1 MENSLEIG
9 HVIVRKRGADR
20 IRRGHLWIYRSDI
33 VDTGKA
39 KPGCIVE
46 VREERGN
53 FVGKAFYSSKSQIA
67 LRFLTRSDVP
77 INDEFFRKRF
87 AEADR
92 HRERLGIDSTLSRRI
107 YSEGDLLPGLIV
119 DRYDD
124 RIVVQ
129 SLIQSTDSLQSVFAS
144 IIQDRYQPRSI
155 LFRNDSRVRELE
167 GLELKQE
174 IIGEP
179 LPEKLVVND
188 DGKKV
193 EIALAGG
200 QKTGAYL
207 DQRDNRRA
215 ARQYAHG
222 RALDAFSYAG
232 GFALQI
238 SDLCEEVEVVDI
250 SKPAVE
256 LAQANAARNNLNNVR
271 CIEVN
276 AFDYLRERD
285 KEGVRYDMIILDPPA
300 FAKNKESLEG
310 ALRGYKE
317 INNRAMR
324 LLRSGGVLV
333 TCSCSHHVS
342 EGLFAEMLA
351 DAAND
356 AACLG
361 KSSRAADSGCRPPDP
376 FDRTGN
382 PLLKMLYFRNSI
394 LDKIAL
400 IFYGYQRLIF
410 IFTYG
415 GHKRPW
421 L

>member
-1 MENSLEIG
+1 MGNSMENG
-9 HVIVRKRGADR
+9 RVVVRKRGADR

-33 VDTGKA
+33 VDAGKA
-39 KPGCIVE
+39 KAGGIVE

-53 FVGKAFYSSKSQIA
+53 FVGKAFYSSKPQIA
-67 LRFLTRSDVP
+67 LRFLTRSDIP
-77 INDEFFRKRF
+77 ANEEFFRERF

-92 HRERLGIDSTLSRRI
+92 LRERLGVDLSLSRRI

-124 RIVVQ
+124 RLVVQ
-129 SLIQSTDSLQSVFAS
+129 SLVQSTDALQPVFTS

-174 IIGEP
+174 TIGEP
-179 LPEKLVVND
+179 VPEMLIVND
-188 DGKKV
+188 DGKK
-193 EIALAGG
+193 IAIGLAGG
-200 QKTGAYL
+200 QKTGGYL

-215 ARQYAHG
+215 VRRYAHG

-238 SDLCEEVEVVDI
+238 GDLCDDVEVVDI
-250 SKPAVE
+250 SKAAVE
-256 LAQANAARNNLNNVR
+256 LAQTNAERNNLNNVR
-271 CIEVN
+271 CIEAN

-324 LLRSGGVLV
+324 LLSSGGVLV
-333 TCSCSHHVS
+333 TCTCSHHVS

-356 AACLG
+356 AHVWVRVLERRIQ
-361 KSSRAADSGCRPPDP
+361 SPDHP
-376 FDRTGN
+376 V
-382 PLLKMLYFRNSI
+382 LLTVPETLYLKCFI
-394 LDKIAL
+394 LEI
-400 IFYGYQRLIF
+400 RS
-410 IFTYG
+410 
-415 GHKRPW
+415 
-421 L
+421 